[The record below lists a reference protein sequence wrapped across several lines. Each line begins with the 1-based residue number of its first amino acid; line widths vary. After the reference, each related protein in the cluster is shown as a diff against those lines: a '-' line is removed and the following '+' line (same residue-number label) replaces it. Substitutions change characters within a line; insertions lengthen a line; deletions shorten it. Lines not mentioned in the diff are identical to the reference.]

1 MMKASQIAAK
11 VIVRLFFILLLI
23 AVVPFMQGDDH
34 KLQNLYFTTTHKWI
48 FIFPCILILGFIS
61 LLVIC
66 TIKKYRELDLN
77 LLLILNTLIL
87 LAYGV
92 TLYIRVWHLVK

>member
-1 MMKASQIAAK
+1 MKASQIAAK
-11 VIVRLFFILLLI
+11 VVVRLFFILLLI